1 MIQDFSFVLYTLFV
15 FNLLFLLRVGFSF
28 VTKELTLGVNTRRKV
43 KMRKQHFV
51 VSCLGLTTLIALVIS
66 AIQIG

>member
-1 MIQDFSFVLYTLFV
+1 MIQDFSLILFTLFV
-15 FNLLFLLRVGFSF
+15 FNLLFLLRIGFSF
-28 VTKELTLGVNTRRKV
+28 VTKELTLEVNTSRKV

>member
-1 MIQDFSFVLYTLFV
+1 MIQDFSLVLYTLFV

-28 VTKELTLGVNTRRKV
+28 VTKELTLGANTRRKI

-51 VSCLGLTTLIALVIS
+51 VSCLGLTTLVALVIS
-66 AIQIG
+66 AIQLG

>member
-1 MIQDFSFVLYTLFV
+1 MVQDFSLVLYTLFV

-28 VTKELTLGVNTRRKV
+28 VTKELTLGANTRGKI
-43 KMRKQHFV
+43 KMRKQRFV

>member
-1 MIQDFSFVLYTLFV
+1 MVQDFSLVLYALFVL
-15 FNLLFLLRVGFSF
+15 NLLFLMRVGVSF
-28 VTKELTLGVNTRRKV
+28 VTKEITLEVNTRRKV

-51 VSCLGLTTLIALVIS
+51 VSCLGLTTLIVLVIS

>member
-1 MIQDFSFVLYTLFV
+1 MVQDFSLVLYTLFV

-28 VTKELTLGVNTRRKV
+28 VTKELTLGANTRRKI

-51 VSCLGLTTLIALVIS
+51 VSGLGLTTLVALVVS
-66 AIQIG
+66 AIQLG